1 MTNIEFTVPPHTES
15 GVKRAIDNIGSAG
28 PSWTAADRVAI
39 ATSARRASMGSNE
52 GTQGQHEIPLGV
64 AADIAARVATAAHE
78 VDISDVDAFDQPEAF
93 VELVGVAARTTAID
107 TFCRGIGRP
116 TPALVATDEHP
127 PTGRVHSGAKRRS
140 AYVPTVGPAGAT
152 TALSA
157 VPAEDAAQEDLH
169 GALYLTYAEM
179 GDLHIV
185 KGLPRWQLELVAAR
199 TSLINRCFF

>member
-1 MTNIEFTVPPHTES
+1 MSDIEFSVSPDIEA
-15 GVKRAIDNIGSAG
+15 GVARAVHNIGTVGA
-28 PSWTAADRVAI
+28 SWTAAERIAI
-39 ATSARRASMGSNE
+39 AASARRAFASS
-52 GTQGQHEIPLGV
+52 TDHVPSVLPDGV
-64 AADIAARVATAAHE
+64 AALAARTATAAH
-78 VDISDVDAFDQPEAF
+78 DVTVGDVNAFDQPEAF
-93 VELVGVAARTTAID
+93 VELVGVVARTTAID

-116 TPALVATDEHP
+116 APALVATDEHP
-127 PTGRVHSGAKRRS
+127 PTGRVHRGAKRRS

-157 VPAEDAAQEDLH
+157 VPAEDAAQADLH